1 MIPTNSLRATQF
13 DPATRSKISLGQT
26 PSIRAEALSH
36 YFGSGELRKQVLFE
50 NHLTVYPG
58 EIIIMTGPSGS
69 GKTTLLTLLGALRSV
84 QQGNLEVLGQPLDGA
99 SPKAMEQFRR
109 QVGFIFQ
116 AHNLFDSL
124 NATQNVRM
132 AIELCY
138 PHRSAHEQT
147 LAAEEILR
155 AVGLEN
161 RLHHRPKQLSGGQK
175 QRVAIA
181 RGLVHQPRLVLA
193 DEPTAALSDHEV
205 AALFRAIAR
214 LKARGVAIVYTT
226 HKMDEVFR
234 LADRISVLRD
244 GRLISTAPAN
254 ELDPSKLISLM
265 VGREMADVFP
275 MRSLPTDEILL
286 DVSGLTREPAYR
298 DVSFQVRRGE
308 VVALAGL
315 MGAGRTEVVSAVYGL
330 QPATRGVI
338 TFKGRPLVVRSP
350 QDALSA
356 GIGMVTEDRK
366 GLGLIP
372 ALGVNQNITL
382 TALRTLCRGQLIDHR
397 AEAVTVGARLEELA
411 VKASR
416 PSQPIA
422 QLSGGNQQK
431 ALLARCLLGD
441 PDLIILDEPTRGID
455 IGAKAEIYA
464 LIQKLAQAGKG
475 VLLVSSELPEVLSL
489 AHRIVVLRRGSVA
502 TTLDATE
509 TDQETVLRHAMPL

>member
-1 MIPTNSLRATQF
+1 LRKDFGGLTVLHPTTVEFR
-13 DPATRSKISLGQT
+13 PG
-26 PSIRAEALSH
+26 EVHALMGENGAGKSTLMKVLAGLYRPDGGH
-36 YFGSGELRKQVLFE
+36 VEWRGARVDFGSPHDALVAGIAMIHQELMPIAD
-50 NHLTVYPG
+50 LTVA
-58 EIIIMTGPSGS
+58 ENIT
-69 GKTTLLTLLGALRSV
+69 LGAEPCGRF
-84 QQGNLEVLGQPLDGA
+84 GRID
-99 SPKAMEQFRR
+99 
-109 QVGFIFQ
+109 
-116 AHNLFDSL
+116 
-124 NATQNVRM
+124 
-132 AIELCY
+132 
-138 PHRSAHEQT
+138 RSAQLRRAKELLQELESEIDASRLMRTLTVAQT
-147 LAAEEILR
+147 QVVEIAKALGR
-155 AVGLEN
+155 QADVILM
-161 RLHHRPKQLSGGQK
+161 
-175 QRVAIA
+175 
-181 RGLVHQPRLVLA
+181 
-193 DEPTAALSDHEV
+193 DEPTAALSDYEV

-214 LKARGVAIVYTT
+214 LKARDVAIVYTT

-254 ELDPSKLISLM
+254 ELDPAKLISLM

-275 MRSLPTDEILL
+275 PRSLPTEEILL
-286 DVSGLTREPAYR
+286 EVSGLTREPVYR
-298 DVSFQVRRGE
+298 DISFQVRRGE

-315 MGAGRTEVVSAVYGL
+315 MGAGRSEVVSAVYGL
-330 QPATRGVI
+330 QPASSGVI

-350 QDALSA
+350 QDALAA

-372 ALGVNQNITL
+372 ALGVDQNITL

-397 AEAVTVGARLEELA
+397 AEAATVGASLEEFA

-489 AHRIVVLRRGSVA
+489 AHRIVILRRGSVA
-502 TTLDATE
+502 ATLDAAT

>member
-1 MIPTNSLRATQF
+1 MLRA
-13 DPATRSKISLGQT
+13 L
-26 PSIRAEALSH
+26 
-36 YFGSGELRKQVLFE
+36 ELRKDFGG
-50 NHLTVYPG
+50 LTVLHPTSVDFRPG
-58 EIIIMTGPSGS
+58 EVHALMGENGAGKSTLMKVLAGLYRPDGGQVEWRGARVDFGS
-69 GKTTLLTLLGALRSV
+69 PHDALVAGIAMIHQELMPIPDLTVAENITLGAEPCGRFGRVDRADQLRRAKELL
-84 QQGNLEVLGQPLDGA
+84 QELESEIDPAKLMRTLTVAQTQVVEIAKALG
-99 SPKAMEQFRR
+99 R
-109 QVGFIFQ
+109 Q
-116 AHNLFDSL
+116 AD
-124 NATQNVRM
+124 M
-132 AIELCY
+132 
-138 PHRSAHEQT
+138 
-147 LAAEEILR
+147 ILM
-155 AVGLEN
+155 
-161 RLHHRPKQLSGGQK
+161 
-175 QRVAIA
+175 
-181 RGLVHQPRLVLA
+181 

-244 GRLISTAPAN
+244 GRLVGTALASDLSPA
-254 ELDPSKLISLM
+254 KLISLM

-275 MRSLPTDEILL
+275 TRSLPTEEILL
-286 DVSGLTREPAYR
+286 EVSGLTREPAYR

-315 MGAGRTEVVSAVYGL
+315 MGAGRTEVVSAIYGL
-330 QPATRGVI
+330 QPAARGVI
-338 TFKGRPLVVRSP
+338 TYQGRPLVVRSP
-350 QDALSA
+350 QDALAA

-372 ALGVNQNITL
+372 ALGVDQNITL

-397 AEAVTVGARLEELA
+397 AEAAIVGTKIEEFA
-411 VKASR
+411 IKTSR

-464 LIQKLAQAGKG
+464 LIQKLARAGKG

-489 AHRIVVLRRGSVA
+489 AHRIIVLRRGSVA
-502 TTLDATE
+502 ATLEASE
-509 TDQETVLRHAMPL
+509 TDQETVLRHAMPLSRHAHPRP